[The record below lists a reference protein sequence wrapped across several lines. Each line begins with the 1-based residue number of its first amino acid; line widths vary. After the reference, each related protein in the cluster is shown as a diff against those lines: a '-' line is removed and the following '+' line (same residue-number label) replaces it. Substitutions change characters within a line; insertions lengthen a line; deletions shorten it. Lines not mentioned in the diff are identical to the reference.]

1 MPGQAKR
8 WFFSSDEV
16 DELLRAITLRVIG
29 KVLSLILATSA
40 VISLWRIS
48 VSTVL
53 QQQEKL
59 LSADMLYIPD
69 FVQDVLLGSGRLS
82 DWFFAPSPELF
93 TEIPFYLPFALFWSS
108 IQGAVFSYAASQAI
122 YTAVLCWILLWLFVG
137 KRACT
142 GLAIASV
149 AGLAAATLFVVDQTV
164 LTPFYHILNQ

>member
-1 MPGQAKR
+1 M
-8 WFFSSDEV
+8 
-16 DELLRAITLRVIG
+16 RVIG

-40 VISLWRIS
+40 VIGLWWIS
-48 VSTVL
+48 VITVL
-53 QQQEKL
+53 QEQEKL

-122 YTAVLCWILLWLFVG
+122 YTAVLCWIVLWLFVG
-137 KRACT
+137 KRAYT
-142 GLAIASV
+142 GVSIASV
-149 AGLAAATLFVVDQTV
+149 AGLAPASLFVVDQAV
-164 LTPFYHILNQ
+164 LIQFYHYATF